1 MKHSKSSADLFAAN
15 KDGGDWRRK
24 TVNDLCQHTW
34 TEPHHRPTSIILS
47 TYLNGTS
54 PPPYK
59 YHIVNVLERNR
70 GGNRT
75 APPPYKYHIVNILEQ
90 NPTTALQVSYSI
102 AGLTATVC
110 QA

>member
-47 TYLNGTS
+47 TYLNGT
-54 PPPYK
+54 
-59 YHIVNVLERNR
+59 
-70 GGNRT
+70 
-75 APPPYKYHIVNILEQ
+75 APPPYKCHIINILEQ